1 MGEVG
6 VVVGALVQVWG
17 FWCECGGFATS
28 GWMGFG
34 AGAWGLVQ
42 VVGWCR
48 YGGLSAGGWGLVQV
62 VGWCRCGGLSA
73 GGWGLV
79 LVSEGSENVSCQ

>member
-17 FWCECGGFATS
+17 FWCECGGFAAS
-28 GWMGFG
+28 GWMV
-34 AGAWGLVQ
+34 LVW
-42 VVGWCR
+42 VHGVWCGWV
-48 YGGLSAGGWGLVQV
+48 GLVQV

-79 LVSEGSENVSCQ
+79 RVGEGSENVSCQ